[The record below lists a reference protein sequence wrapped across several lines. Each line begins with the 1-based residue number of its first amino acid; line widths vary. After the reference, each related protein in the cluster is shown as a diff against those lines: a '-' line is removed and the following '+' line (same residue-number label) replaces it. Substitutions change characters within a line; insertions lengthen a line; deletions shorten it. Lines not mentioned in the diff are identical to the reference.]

1 MSTTGM
7 RIKTSSAEGIRMSMM
22 GTNRA
27 TSGVV
32 RNAFTLVELL
42 VVIAIIGTLVGLLL
56 PAVQSARESARQT
69 GCKNNLR
76 QLGVAMHNYET
87 ARKRLPPG
95 YRYTANPQGN
105 AAGFSWGALVLP
117 FLEEQSVY
125 DLMRFALPIHDIAN
139 TVPREKHLPVFLCP
153 SDSVSPA
160 GFVTMGDERYAMA
173 CYVGNFGPPD
183 LDDVQEQRDGVFS
196 RNSGTKLAE
205 ISDGLSHT
213 LLVGERQNGP
223 FRKAGVHGNHFEYE
237 TTWAGAVRDVDDPT
251 DDHGHMVLFQSGH
264 PPNDQDSD
272 DRDVSSSHSG
282 LAQFVMGDGS
292 VRPVLESI
300 DQAAYLALSTRSGGE
315 SIKD

>member
-1 MSTTGM
+1 MRTTG
-7 RIKTSSAEGIRMSMM
+7 TA
-22 GTNRA
+22 RA
-27 TSGVV
+27 KSGFF
-32 RNAFTLVELL
+32 RGGFTLVELL

-56 PAVQSARESARQT
+56 PAIQSVRESARQT

-76 QLGVAMHNYET
+76 QCGVALHNYET

-105 AAGFSWGALVLP
+105 AAGFSWGAIVLP

-125 DLMRFALPIHDIAN
+125 DLMRFDLPLHDIAN

-153 SDSVSPA
+153 SDAVSPA
-160 GFVTMGDERYAMA
+160 GFVAMGDERYAMA

-183 LDDVQEQRDGVFS
+183 LDDIQEQRSGVLS
-196 RNSGTKLAE
+196 RNSGTKLGE
-205 ISDGLSHT
+205 VSDGLSHT
-213 LLVGERQNGP
+213 LLIGERQNGP
-223 FRKAGVHGNHFEYE
+223 FRKAGTHGNHFEYE

-264 PPNDQDSD
+264 PPNDQESD

-282 LAQFVMGDGS
+282 LAQFVMCDGS

-300 DQAAYLALSTRSGGE
+300 DQAAYLALSTRAGGE
-315 SIKD
+315 SIPD